1 MPFGTKILYQGY
13 AFKSKVEWEWAQL
26 FDAHSIPWEY
36 EPVAF
41 RDPGAPDGRGYT
53 YTPDFGLNQR
63 AFFVEIKT
71 YSAKH
76 LNKFHLCTEP
86 LFLIFGSPSRHYI
99 RFKPAGEIGFVPG
112 HYKAWWEA
120 FRV

>member
-1 MPFGTKILYQGY
+1 MPFGTKIPYRGY
-13 AFKSKVEWEWAQL
+13 ALKSKVELAWARL
-26 FDAHSIPWEY
+26 FDVHSIPWEY

-41 RDPGAPDGRGYT
+41 RDPQAPTGKGYT
-53 YTPDFGLNQR
+53 YTPDFGLNAR

-76 LNKFHLCTEP
+76 LNKFHLCPAP
-86 LFLIFGSPSRHYI
+86 LYLIFGFPDRYYI
-99 RFKPAGEIGFVPG
+99 RFKPAGKTAFVPG

-120 FRV
+120 FRI